1 MRQFLI
7 LFYQAQGYS
16 LNQSIELVNK
26 NYDYLPPYI
35 INHIIMMP
43 EIYGNISF

>member
-26 NYDYLPPYI
+26 NYDYLMLE
-35 INHIIMMP
+35 IN
-43 EIYGNISF
+43 ELLLKFSK